1 MPKRLIG
8 PLGVALAAVVAFVA
22 ALALAGGSSGDDK
35 PDAAKA
41 NSGPTA
47 RPVAFAV
54 HATAPPIST
63 GLRAATIPHLKPK
76 PKPKPTSDGGGDNHP
91 TTNPGTG
98 GTITDPGNTTT
109 NPYNPGN
116 GGGGNPPTNNNN
128 GNGNGPTHT
137 TPPDPG
143 E

>member
-1 MPKRLIG
+1 MPKRLMG

-22 ALALAGGSSGDDK
+22 ALALAGGSSSGDK

-41 NSGPTA
+41 SSGPTA
-47 RPVAFAV
+47 RPVAFEV
-54 HATAPPIST
+54 HATAPAIST

-76 PKPKPTSDGGGDNHP
+76 PKPPPTSHGGGGNNP
-91 TTNPGTG
+91 TIDPGTD
-98 GTITDPGNTTT
+98 GTVIDPGT

-116 GGGGNPPTNNNN
+116 GGGNPPNNNNNNNNN
-128 GNGNGPTHT
+128 GGGNGPTHT